1 VGLVL
6 FSLLVAVLS
15 AAGKSVFKSWERGGN
30 AVERQMDFWSGV
42 RVMQRQI
49 ISTVAFRP
57 GSGRMQ
63 EIAFGGGATSITLV
77 TAQALDSRGL
87 AGLWVARYELEPD
100 QGGKFS
106 CLTVRQWPAFSE
118 NWQEQAELR
127 SERTTLLAGLED
139 AAFAFGSFDQ
149 VSQRWEYHA
158 TWPFSKDGRLPH
170 VIRLKARVKGKIIA
184 LEFPIACAKT

>member
-1 VGLVL
+1 MGLVL

-15 AAGKSVFKSWERGGN
+15 ATGKSVFKGWERGGN

-63 EIAFGGGATSITLV
+63 EIAFWGGPTAITLV

-87 AGLWVARYELEPD
+87 AGLWMAHYELEPE
-100 QGGKFS
+100 GNYS
-106 CLTVRQWPAFSE
+106 RLTVRQWPAFGENLSMQTSTPSE
-118 NWQEQAELR
+118 G
-127 SERTTLLAGLED
+127 TTLLSGLED
-139 AAFAFGSFDQ
+139 AAFSFGTFDQ
-149 VSQRWEYHA
+149 VTQRWEYHR
-158 TWPFSKDGRLPH
+158 TWPFAKDGRLPH
-170 VIRLKARVKGKIIA
+170 IIRLRARVKGKIIA
-184 LEFPIACAKT
+184 LEFPLTCAKT